1 MRAALFLSC
10 FLVGACASGAP
21 APVPLLPNWS
31 GPAVHARHLGDRGLE
46 VELVAPSAGHSFE
59 LCSVEISTNRV
70 DLHFVHRTPGEA
82 FVAQVVTPLRVT
94 VDAARLG
101 EARAVFVWI
110 ATVAGT
116 ESPPPADQLALV
128 LARP

>member
-1 MRAALFLSC
+1 MRASVFLLC
-10 FLVGACASGAP
+10 LLAGACAWGAP

-46 VELVAPSAGHSFE
+46 VELVAPTAGHSFE
-59 LCSVEISTNRV
+59 LRSVETSANRV
-70 DLHFVHRTPGEA
+70 DLHFAHRTPGKA

-94 VDAARLG
+94 VDATRLG

-110 ATVAGT
+110 NTVDGT
-116 ESPPPADQLALV
+116 ESPPRPDQLALA